1 MERCATT
8 TPPGD
13 RIARQESAKGMGKGR
28 PQDFVDRGFR
38 VAVGMAIKKRCI
50 DREMSEIRAPGR
62 SLRGRVEQQ
71 LGREERRR
79 EGQGQRRRTGRARQ
93 LSGEAGF

>member
-1 MERCATT
+1 MKE
-8 TPPGD
+8 
-13 RIARQESAKGMGKGR
+13 GR

-38 VAVGMAIKKRCI
+38 VAVPMTVKRRCI
-50 DREMSEIRAPGR
+50 DREMSKIQAPGR
-62 SLRGRVEQQ
+62 SLRGRVERQ
-71 LGREERRR
+71 LGREEMRR